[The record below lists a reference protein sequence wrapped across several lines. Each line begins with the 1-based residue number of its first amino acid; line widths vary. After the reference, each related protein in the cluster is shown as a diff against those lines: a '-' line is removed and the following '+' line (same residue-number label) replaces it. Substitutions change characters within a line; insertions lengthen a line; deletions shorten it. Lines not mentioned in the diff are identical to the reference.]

1 MINTCKAT
9 HRNLIDLTP
18 TEESLLVDI
27 AHIRTKTAFKAQTL
41 LYIVYAEEFPAMLPD
56 DDLFTV
62 FKQDN
67 TSALTT
73 TNAIIPNPNQGNM
86 TFQYQLNAPA
96 HLYIYDMLGRLC
108 YVSPALSGKGNC
120 AINLSPTIAPN
131 GLYICHLYDEQGTHQ
146 QTYRF
151 TLIR

>member
-67 TSALTT
+67 TLTLTT
-73 TNAIIPNPNQGNM
+73 TNAIVPNPNQGNM

-108 YVSPALSGKGNC
+108 YVSPALSGKGSC
-120 AINLSPTIAPN
+120 AIDLSEHAT
-131 GLYICHLYDEQGTHQ
+131 GLYVGQLLSTDKQMIEQ
-146 QTYRF
+146 YRF
-151 TLIR
+151 QLIR